1 MTRTMLDKM
10 VALGALRLLSQQTV
24 LEGAL
29 DAVAEKA
36 LRNSITSTL

>member
-10 VALGALRLLSQQTV
+10 VALGALRMLSQQTA

-29 DAVAEKA
+29 DAVAEEA
-36 LRNSITSTL
+36 LCNSISSAL